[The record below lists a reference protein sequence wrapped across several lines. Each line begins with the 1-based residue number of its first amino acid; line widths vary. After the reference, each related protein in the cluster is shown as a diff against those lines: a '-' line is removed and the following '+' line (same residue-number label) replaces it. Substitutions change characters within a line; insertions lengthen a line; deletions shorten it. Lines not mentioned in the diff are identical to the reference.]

1 MVAKSYKSF
10 RTLQADYS
18 LAQEKIA
25 HQGSPGENGHDVS
38 YAMVYKV
45 IQEYIANKLEVVHG
59 SEMETRAWGG
69 TIIRVHQYNLELSRA
84 GFGRTF
90 PIFLLQQTWQPWQPT
105 FLKIDL

>member
-59 SEMETRAWGG
+59 SELERRAWGG
-69 TIIRVHQYNLELSRA
+69 TSIRVPQYDLEVSTANFYLWSSKPVSRN
-84 GFGRTF
+84 G
-90 PIFLLQQTWQPWQPT
+90 Q
-105 FLKIDL
+105 K